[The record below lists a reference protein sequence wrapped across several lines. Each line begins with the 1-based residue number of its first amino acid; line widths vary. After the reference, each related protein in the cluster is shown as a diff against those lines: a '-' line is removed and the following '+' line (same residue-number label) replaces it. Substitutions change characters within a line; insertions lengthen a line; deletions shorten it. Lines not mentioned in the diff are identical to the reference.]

1 MRVVVDTNVW
11 VSSLFGKRVR
21 PLIPLARRGVIRVL
35 TSAAQIAELKDVL
48 SRPHLARYLPGGRGT
63 QALADII
70 DLAIH
75 VEPTEQLSELRDP
88 DDDYLLELAVAGG
101 AEAIVSGDK
110 DLLELQSFR
119 GIEILTY
126 SAFEQ
131 RLAAL

>member
-35 TSAAQIAELKDVL
+35 TSTAQIEELKEVL
-48 SRPHLARYLPGGRGT
+48 SRPGLARYFPAGRGT

-70 DLAIH
+70 DLAVH
-75 VEPTEQLSELRDP
+75 VEPTEQIAELRDS

-101 AEAIVSGDK
+101 APVRMA
-110 DLLELQSFR
+110 QT
-119 GIEILTY
+119 GIAT
-126 SAFEQ
+126 
-131 RLAAL
+131 